1 MSIEVSENKDVFLLS
16 TNSTSYAF
24 GVDDQGLLRHLY
36 WDRKLTSV
44 ADLEMPPLTEVSTN
58 DPVFEIT
65 REEFPVHGGLRYK
78 EHCLKVIFADGTR
91 ELVYQYCGYDV
102 TQSEEQEELI
112 LHLKDEHYA
121 FYVDLHYVLHP
132 AYDLMERSAV
142 IRNEMSDPIQVEELY
157 SAQFHIPYENLNFS
171 NVHGHWGAE
180 EQRFTQKVSYGKIV
194 IENRR
199 GISGHN
205 HNPYFIL
212 GPGRIGDQR
221 RGILR
226 GAAPDRQL
234 PGRGRADSL
243 RRDAGAAGSEPQRL
257 PDRAGAGRKFCGA
270 RHSLRLPA
278 HRL

>member
-16 TNSTSYAF
+16 TNSTSYVF

-36 WDRKLTSV
+36 WGRKLTSV

-58 DPVFEIT
+58 DPMFEIT

-212 GPGRIGDQR
+212 DRDASETSGEVFFGALR
-221 RGILR
+221 RTGNFR
-226 GAAPDRQL
+226 GVVYRHGHSLLVHASVHVLHQ
-234 PGRGRADSL
+234 GRA
-243 RRDAGAAGSEPQRL
+243 
-257 PDRAGAGRKFCGA
+257 
-270 RHSLRLPA
+270 
-278 HRL
+278 